1 MNEHWGTCVFLT
13 YVFSLDICPG
23 VRLLQTPTHNLPL
36 LICPETILYTAD
48 RCSRNVNRIGP
59 FCCFKLCSDFSEQ
72 HSKLKP
78 PPFHGLQDFMRSDSR
93 WPRQPHRLQL
103 LPELMGCA
111 ANRPSWPLCCSR
123 WTTLVPTAGLLRFP
137 LLQYSPSRFP
147 KPLLLLILQISVPV
161 SPLLQRDLSQRP
173 TGALPLQPSLCAVIL
188 FYPLAV
194 LVTL

>member
-23 VRLLQTPTHNLPL
+23 GRLLQTPTHNLPL

-111 ANRPSWPLCCSR
+111 ANRPSWPLCCSHSGPR
-123 WTTLVPTAGLLRFP
+123 LFP
-137 LLQYSPSRFP
+137 PP
-147 KPLLLLILQISVPV
+147 GCCV
-161 SPLLQRDLSQRP
+161 SPCRSTLLPDFLSLCSFSSFRSQFQSHRFYRETFP
-173 TGALPLQPSLCAVIL
+173 NALRKLSLFSPASVRSFCFIPLQC
-188 FYPLAV
+188 
-194 LVTL
+194 